1 VTMLAASEFCYS
13 IEHLGESRPRNARPS
28 LSGLSPRAARA

>member
-28 LSGLSPRAARA
+28 LSPRAARA